1 MKSHLLS
8 SLEMDREER
17 DLISENITQLV
28 EDVIPVDML
37 PYLPCLTKSDKEKI
51 KCEET
56 NHGSMRAAQELIDRL
71 VRRRNSFRQFIE
83 ALCETG
89 CRHLAE
95 QLCPLQFHEGKLK
108 SEIFTSKLRVH
119 KNMMRLINGE
129 IWFTKQN
136 LSRILLKYM

>member
-95 QLCPLQFHEGKLK
+95 QLFPLQFHEGNEQENVIRDERDDRTQGMIVADFSTQIALDD
-108 SEIFTSKLRVH
+108 VNH
-119 KNMMRLINGE
+119 A
-129 IWFTKQN
+129 
-136 LSRILLKYM
+136 

>member
-1 MKSHLLS
+1 
-8 SLEMDREER
+8 MDREER

-28 EDVIPVDML
+28 EDVIPIDML

-71 VRRRNSFRQFIE
+71 VRRRNSFRELIT

-89 CRHLAE
+89 CRHLAV
-95 QLCPLQFHEGKLK
+95 QLCPLQFHEENEQGDVIRDARDDRNQ
-108 SEIFTSKLRVH
+108 EIIITDFRNQIALDDVNH
-119 KNMMRLINGE
+119 A
-129 IWFTKQN
+129 
-136 LSRILLKYM
+136 